1 MSGKLG
7 DLSRFT
13 SQEAGIHHKQNNR
26 PQGGTFIGTPK
37 TKGSQRSLKLPENVI
52 DVLRDYKAEQNKQKA

>member
-13 SQEAGIHHKQNNR
+13 SQAAGIHHKQNNR
-26 PQGGTFIGTPK
+26 PTRRQMNIKP
-37 TKGSQRSLKLPENVI
+37 
-52 DVLRDYKAEQNKQKA
+52 